1 MKCNRILFA
10 LAASMLLVSCNNA
23 ASLDLSS
30 SEPALSSELTSESMS
45 MDITEVVPQVGAWT
59 LLASDVKPSEAGG
72 YPAPYNVEV
81 DEALGG
87 KVTIECSD
95 VMLNNGKFAVNTI
108 QMKKQVGQL
117 YVKTQMKGT
126 LSFELMYNE
135 AYGGTDATGY
145 PSLFCVE
152 TDSSAYGDALS
163 YEPIN
168 DNGVVRFSVV
178 IDGYAVIKGN
188 NTYASYFKSISF
200 AA

>member
-1 MKCNRILFA
+1 MKSSRLLFA
-10 LAASMLLVSCNNA
+10 LVAMTLLASCNNTP
-23 ASLDLSS
+23 SLDLSS
-30 SEPALSSELTSESMS
+30 SESALSSELTSESMS
-45 MDITEVVPQVGAWT
+45 MDITEVMPQVGAWT

-72 YPAPYNVEV
+72 YPTPYNVEV

-95 VMLNNGKFAVNTI
+95 VMLNKGKFAVNTI

-117 YVKTQMKGT
+117 YIKRQMKGT

-145 PSLFCVE
+145 PSIFCVE
-152 TDSSAYGDALS
+152 TDSSAYGDVLS
-163 YEPIN
+163 YEPVN
-168 DNGVVRFSVV
+168 DNGVVRFSVA